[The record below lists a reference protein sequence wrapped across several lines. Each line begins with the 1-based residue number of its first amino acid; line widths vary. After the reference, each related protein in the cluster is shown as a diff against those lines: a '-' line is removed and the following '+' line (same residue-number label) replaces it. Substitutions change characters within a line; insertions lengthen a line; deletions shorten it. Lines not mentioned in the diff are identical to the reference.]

1 MTDLKSLVFY
11 LGLYSL
17 SQAQAAAAHQ
27 YYRPYRYD
35 FRHDGRISPLPLT
48 GTSPPHTATPVVHS
62 SGSKWQYHG
71 EYSWYFPK
79 ETSTPNGGDHNGYAW
94 PHATGAHAEHQY
106 EYHGF
111 PPSPPRET
119 RAPYPSHSAVYPSH
133 SAIDVGKSTRS
144 TNSTSKVVVLPTTQ
158 SGPSLIYRPSSAR
171 PSKVSTKVS
180 PSVSIPVVEGTTIEK
195 VTLVPTPFSQ
205 TPRFI
210 TKRSSPPA
218 QKPSTSQA
226 SSRKN
231 GSKPTSPATCPSGK
245 FYTVVS
251 GDTCVK
257 IASQQKVPVGKLI
270 SQNKLPSTCNNLQIG
285 QKLCV
290 PQCKSYIVQPGDF
303 CFKITEKFN
312 VELSDF
318 LTANP

>member
-11 LGLYSL
+11 LSLYSF
-17 SQAQAAAAHQ
+17 SQAAAAYQ
-27 YYRPYRYD
+27 YNRPYRYD

-48 GTSPPHTATPVVHS
+48 GTSPPHAATPGVHS
-62 SGSKWQYHG
+62 SGNKWQHG

-79 ETSTPNGGDHNGYAW
+79 ETSHPNNGDHTGW
-94 PHATGAHAEHQY
+94 SRPHATEAHAEHQY
-106 EYHGF
+106 EYYGF

-119 RAPYPSHSAVYPSH
+119 RAPYPSHSA
-133 SAIDVGKSTRS
+133 IDVGKSTRA
-144 TNSTSKVVVLPTTQ
+144 TNSTSTVVVLPTIQ
-158 SGPSLIYRPSSAR
+158 SGSSFIYRSSTAQ
-171 PSKVSTKVS
+171 PSKVSAKVS
-180 PSVSIPVVEGTTIEK
+180 ASVSVPVLKGTTIEK
-195 VTLVPTPFSQ
+195 VTLVPTLSSQ

-218 QKPSTSQA
+218 QKPSTSPI
-226 SSRKN
+226 SSTKN
-231 GSKPTSPATCPSGK
+231 SSKPTSPATCPSGK

-251 GDTCVK
+251 GDTCEK

-270 SQNKLPSTCNNLQIG
+270 SENKLPSTCNNLQIG

-303 CFKITEKFN
+303 CFKITQQFK

-318 LTANP
+318 FAANP